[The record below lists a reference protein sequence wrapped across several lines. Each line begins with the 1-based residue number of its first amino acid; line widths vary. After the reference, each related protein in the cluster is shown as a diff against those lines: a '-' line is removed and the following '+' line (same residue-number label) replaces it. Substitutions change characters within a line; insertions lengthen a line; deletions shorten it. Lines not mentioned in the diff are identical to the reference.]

1 MKIFAYFL
9 REFDEKPM
17 FDRLAGEFGAQY
29 GYSAAYPE
37 PDNVSLAQGY
47 DAVSCTPCNMGAD
60 MLQRF
65 YDVGVRYVATRSIG
79 YDHIDLEKA
88 RQLGMG
94 VCRVSYEPETVA
106 DYAIMLMLMCCRNMP
121 HIMNRSLV
129 QDYSLKGKMGKD
141 ISDCTVGIIGAGQIG
156 CTVIRHLSGFG
167 CRLLAYDLYPNPQ
180 AEGLAEYVSLEQLYA
195 ESDIITL
202 HTPATAENYHLID
215 TGALSR
221 MKDGVIL
228 INTARGSLVD
238 TEALIEG
245 LESGKIGHAALDVLE
260 DEAGLYYANRM
271 GDVIINRQMAIL
283 RAFPNVILSPHT
295 AFYTE
300 KVVWNM
306 AYKTFKGVQD
316 MMRQVDNP
324 LIILPGKSDTSAQIN

>member
-1 MKIFAYFL
+1 MKIFAYGL

-29 GYSAAYPE
+29 GYSTSYPG
-37 PDNVSLAQGY
+37 PDNVNLAQGY

-129 QDYSLKGKMGKD
+129 QDYSLKGKMGRD

-167 CRLLAYDLYPNPQ
+167 CRLLAYDLHCNPQ
-180 AEGLAEYVSLEQLYA
+180 LEGLAEYVSLEQLYA

-202 HTPATAENYHLID
+202 HAPATAENYHLID
-215 TGALSR
+215 AEALSK

-238 TEALIEG
+238 TEALIKG

-271 GDVIINRQMAIL
+271 GDVIVNRQMAIL

-316 MMRQVDNP
+316 MMRQAENP
-324 LIILPGKSDTSAQIN
+324 LIILPGRQT

>member
-1 MKIFAYFL
+1 MKIFAYCL

-29 GYSAAYPE
+29 GYSVSYPD
-37 PDNVSLAQGY
+37 PDNVALARGY

-65 YDVGVRYVATRSIG
+65 YNVGVRYVATRSIG

-180 AEGLAEYVSLEQLYA
+180 MKSLAEYVPLEQLYA

-202 HTPATAENYHLID
+202 HAPATAENYHLID
-215 TGALSR
+215 AGALSR

-228 INTARGSLVD
+228 VNTARGSLVD

-271 GDVIINRQMAIL
+271 GEVIANRQMAVL

-316 MMRQVDNP
+316 MMHQVENP
-324 LIILPGKSDTSAQIN
+324 LIILPGNDIRQ